1 MTLQTIK
8 QNAAELLAA
17 LFTVWVIILFMIDIG
32 GAVFESDV
40 EPAGSPPP
48 INEEFKAKTIPDSK
62 CTQIGDVEVCEE

>member
-32 GAVFESDV
+32 GAVFESKA
-40 EPAGSPPP
+40 EPASSPPP
-48 INEEFKAKTIPDSK
+48 INEEFKAKLTPNSK